1 MMPLITSKEI
11 IMKQF
16 TIFSNKKLLIALDI
30 NETTYN
36 EEKEQLLQNDFE
48 ILIKNIQAKDKES
61 AIEKAKYE
69 EAKQFNNDNIVS
81 SFFDVL

>member
-1 MMPLITSKEI
+1 
-11 IMKQF
+11 MKQF
-16 TIFSNKKLLIALDI
+16 TIFSKKKLLIALDI

-36 EEKEQLLQNDFE
+36 EEKEQLLKNDFE
-48 ILIKNIQAKDKES
+48 ILIKNIQAKDKEI

-69 EAKQFNNDNIVS
+69 EAKQFNNDNIMS

>member
-1 MMPLITSKEI
+1 
-11 IMKQF
+11 MKQF

-36 EEKEQLLQNDFE
+36 EEREQLLQNNFE
-48 ILIKNIQAKDKES
+48 IVIKNILAKDKET

>member
-1 MMPLITSKEI
+1 
-11 IMKQF
+11 MKKF
-16 TIFSNKKLLIALDI
+16 TIFSNTKLLIALDI

-36 EEKEQLLQNDFE
+36 EEKEQLLKNDFE
-48 ILIKNIQAKDKES
+48 ILIKNIQAKDKEI

>member
-1 MMPLITSKEI
+1 
-11 IMKQF
+11 MKQF
-16 TIFSNKKLLIALDI
+16 TIFSKKKLLIALDI

-36 EEKEQLLQNDFE
+36 EEKEQLLKNDFE
-48 ILIKNIQAKDKES
+48 ILIKNIQAKDKEI